1 MDTNRALL
9 NEIYQAFEEIFEY
22 NDYTWDEIE
31 FRIAYAQQK
40 KIKQISC
47 DGDLYSS
54 DKKQLLTDIHSYLSY
69 YLTYYEADEYRYYTI
84 NDNIHNT
91 ILKLN
96 GIIRFDYKRMKEANE
111 NLYLE
116 LNKVILNPERI
127 QNMATIYD
135 IDFFDY
141 LDAIM

>member
-1 MDTNRALL
+1 MDTNRTLL

-31 FRIAYAQQK
+31 CRIAYAQQK
-40 KIKQISC
+40 KINKIARDS
-47 DGDLYSS
+47 DLYTY
-54 DKKQLLTDIHSYLSY
+54 DKNLLTDIHSYLSY
-69 YLTYYEADEYRYYTI
+69 YTI
-84 NDNIHNT
+84 NDNIRS
-91 ILKLN
+91 ILLTLN
-96 GIIRFDYKRMKEANE
+96 GIIRFDYNRMKQDNE
-111 NLYLE
+111 NFYIE
-116 LNKVILNPERI
+116 LNKVILKPERI